1 MRFSLLPLY
10 TLLRA
15 TLLLTLLGGPALAQ
29 DFPSRPMKMI
39 VPIAAGGLTDSLAR
53 TLAARLGERMG
64 QPMVVENRPGGGGV
78 IGMQAAAK
86 SPADGHTLILVY
98 QGVAAVNPSLIPNLP
113 YDVPRDFVPVA
124 QVGTFPLVV
133 LVNPAVNARSL
144 GELLALA
151 RTASPPLVYGSAG
164 NATTSHL
171 ATELLKRRAR
181 IDLVH
186 VPYKGEAPALADL
199 VGATVPMALTT
210 LNVALPMIRA
220 GRVRPLAISSA
231 ERARQLPEVPTLA
244 EAGLPDAEVVGWY
257 GVLAPAGTPAGAIS
271 RLNREL
277 TAMLAEPELRA
288 KLEAMGVDPK
298 PTSSE
303 AFGRFVRDETERW
316 RRVISEANIKAD

>member
-1 MRFSLLPLY
+1 MRFFRLPLV

-15 TLLLTLLGGPALAQ
+15 TLLLALLSSPALAQ

-53 TLAARLGERMG
+53 TLAARLSERLG

-113 YDVPRDFVPVA
+113 YDVPRDFAPVA

-151 RTASPPLVYGSAG
+151 RRAAPPLVYASAG

-171 ATELLKRRAR
+171 ATELIKRRAR

-199 VGATVPMALTT
+199 VGGTVPMALTT

-220 GRVRPLAISSA
+220 GRVRPLAISST

-257 GVLAPAGTPAGAIS
+257 GVLAPAGTPAAAIS

-277 TAMLAEPELRA
+277 TAMLAEPELRT

-298 PTSSE
+298 PAASE

-316 RRVISEANIKAD
+316 RRVISEANIRAD